1 MKESKKAKEMF
12 LAVTRAGADFT
23 SVTVPVS
30 VHETRAGAEAAV
42 KTFFYGGHVTV
53 VKVGK

>member
-12 LAVTRAGADFT
+12 LAVSRAGADIG
-23 SVTVPVS
+23 SLIVPVS
-30 VHETRAGAEAAV
+30 VHETREGAEAAV
-42 KTFFYGGHVTV
+42 AKFYYGGHVTV